1 MRLVRLEPR
10 AGGGAE
16 QGRLE
21 GDTVVSRSGR
31 HPLSEVRLLAP
42 CVPTKIICLGR
53 NYAAHAKE
61 LGNEAPERPMLFL
74 KPPSSVI
81 GPGEAIVLPKSARVD
96 YEAELALVIGR
107 RCRNVSSCEAMEVIL
122 GYTCLNDVSDREAQG
137 WEKNWVR
144 AKGFDTSAPLGPV
157 IVTKDEISEPFHV
170 VLRLNGEVRQDGT
183 TRDLLF
189 PIPRLIEEISSV
201 MTLEEGDVIATGTP
215 AGVGPLSPGDIVE
228 VEIEGIGILRNPVR

>member
-1 MRLVRLEPR
+1 MRLVRFEPR

-16 QGRLE
+16 QGHLE

-31 HPLSEVRLLAP
+31 HSLSEVRLLAP
-42 CVPTKIICLGR
+42 CTPSKIVCLGR

-61 LGNEAPERPMLFL
+61 LGNESPERPMLFL

-107 RCRNVSSCEAMEVIL
+107 RCRNVSAREAMEVLL

-157 IVTKDEISEPFHV
+157 IVTKDEIGEPFHV

-183 TRDLLF
+183 TRDLIF
-189 PIPRLIEEISSV
+189 AIPRLIEEITSV

-215 AGVGPLSPGDIVE
+215 AGVGPLSPGDVVE